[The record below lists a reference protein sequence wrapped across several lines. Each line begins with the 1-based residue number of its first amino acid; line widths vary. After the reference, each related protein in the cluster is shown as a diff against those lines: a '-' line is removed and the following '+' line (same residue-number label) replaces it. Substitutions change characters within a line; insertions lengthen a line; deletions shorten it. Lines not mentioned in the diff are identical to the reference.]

1 MLDTKLV
8 RATGRGSSVNLTI
21 DDAAPLKEVLGSL
34 RSYLAENRL
43 LYSTGTVSVNV
54 GRRMLE
60 QDEIASIR
68 ELLETETG
76 VTVSRFWCQP
86 SILEEPSSP
95 SSGTRSGPA
104 SEIHQRPGSSGRG
117 PDQEPTGV
125 SHNDPSFFPHVRP
138 RPAPRNAVGQTD
150 ADRRRFTLVDRHWPS
165 PLQDPP
171 TTRPATEPGK
181 RTFAP
186 FSTAKGDPEPPPGAR
201 PFRSPSSDEPAEEST
216 LQPIMSPFPAASGS
230 EPPGDSEPNPG
241 TPAFELAPPETP
253 TEATGN
259 PGESQDGQAAVVAPT
274 HPADSPDVNPVPAP
288 DDNVPSRPTPTN
300 MDRGNEA
307 LLVKTNCRS
316 GEIVSYRGDVVVMA
330 DVNPGAQIIAD
341 GDILVFGKLR
351 GFAHAGAAGDPQ
363 ATIVAFDMQSPR
375 LQIGPHTGI
384 SPEADKQEKSNRNQP
399 KIAYVRRQAIYV
411 SDYAGRFGTYNG
423 GTLYD
428 G

>member
-1 MLDTKLV
+1 MKVRLRHPPAGRMRRMLDTKLV

-34 RSYLAENRL
+34 RSYLAENQL
-43 LYSTGTVSVNV
+43 LYSSGTVSVNV

-60 QDEIASIR
+60 QDEIACIR

-86 SILEEPSSP
+86 SILEKASSP
-95 SSGTRSGPA
+95 SSGIRLGPA
-104 SEIHQRPGSSGRG
+104 SEIHRRPRSSGRG
-117 PDQEPTGV
+117 PNQEPPVV
-125 SHNDPSFFPHVRP
+125 SHNDPSFLPHVRP
-138 RPAPRNAVGQTD
+138 RPAPRNAGGPTD
-150 ADRRRFTLVDRHWPS
+150 ADRRRFTLVDRLWPS

-171 TTRPATEPGK
+171 ATRPVTEPDK

-186 FSTAKGDPEPPPGAR
+186 FSTAKGDSEPQPDQR
-201 PFRSPSSDEPAEEST
+201 PFATASSNEPAE
-216 LQPIMSPFPAASGS
+216 
-230 EPPGDSEPNPG
+230 DSEPQPG
-241 TPAFELAPPETP
+241 TPAFELAAPEMPPA
-253 TEATGN
+253 ATGN
-259 PGESQDGQAAVVAPT
+259 PGESQDDPAKAVPPA
-274 HPADSPDVNPVPAP
+274 HPAASPDVKPVPAP
-288 DDNVPSRPTPTN
+288 AGNAPSRPAATN

-316 GEIVSYRGDVVVMA
+316 GEIISYRGDVVVMA

-384 SPEADKQEKSNRNQP
+384 SPEADKHEKSNRNQP

-411 SDYAGRFGTYNG
+411 SDYAGRFGTYSG